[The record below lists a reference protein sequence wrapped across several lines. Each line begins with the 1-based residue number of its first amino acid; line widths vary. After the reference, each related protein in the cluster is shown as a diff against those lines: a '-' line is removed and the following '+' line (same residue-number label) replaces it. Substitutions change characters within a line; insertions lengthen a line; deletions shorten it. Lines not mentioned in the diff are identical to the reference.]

1 MKWGQLD
8 INYNCNNRCIFC
20 YAGDLEDCAPPK
32 SFEEVEKTFDSIIK
46 KAEGVR
52 ILGGEVTLR
61 PDFFRVIS
69 LAKNKGFE
77 MVEIISKGRYFAK
90 PGFAQKAVKAGM
102 TGIIISVH
110 GHTAKIHDF
119 LTGTPGSFDE
129 TIKGIKE
136 LIKLY
141 QGGNLPKLNVNLV
154 ITRNNYRYL
163 PAMAKFFIELGVPS
177 IIFSSLKIL
186 GRGFKNKDKLVIS
199 YTEMLP
205 RLKKMIKQVD
215 NLKLEN
221 GNFHFEIENIPFC
234 VLPKEHWPYLANLY
248 GFSDVQYFPRLGYEL
263 RVPKK
268 IGQKR
273 KLSAKIKGQCRGCV
287 YLDACPIFDC
297 VSGDFF
303 DYLNDITSVNYH
315 QLNQDY
321 YDIYGTKE
329 FKAIKKS
336 DAQN

>member
-8 INYNCNNRCIFC
+8 INYNCNNKCLFC
-20 YAGDLEDCAPPK
+20 YAGDLEHCAPPK
-32 SFEEVEKTFDSIIK
+32 GFKEVEKTFDSIAK

-61 PDFFRVIS
+61 PDFFQIIS
-69 LAKNKGFE
+69 LAKNKGFA
-77 MVEIISKGRYFAK
+77 MVEIISNGRYFAK
-90 PGFAQKAVKAGM
+90 PGFAKKAVKAGM

-110 GHTAKIHDF
+110 GHTAKIHDL
-119 LTGTPGSFDE
+119 LTGSQGSFKE
-129 TIKGIKE
+129 TLEGIKE

-141 QGGNLPKLNVNLV
+141 DSGDLPKLNVNLV

-163 PAMAKFFIELGVPS
+163 PAMAKFFIDLGVPS

-186 GRGFKNKDKLVIS
+186 GRGFKNKKKLVVS

-205 RLKKMIKQVD
+205 YLEKMFDQVESSKKESK
-215 NLKLEN
+215 K
-221 GNFHFEIENIPFC
+221 FHFEIENIPFC
-234 VLPKEHWPYLANLY
+234 VLPRKYWPYLANLY

-263 RVPKK
+263 RVSKK

-273 KLSAKIKGQCRGCV
+273 KLSAKIKGRCRGCV

-303 DYLNDITSVNYH
+303 DYLENITSVNYH
-315 QLNQDY
+315 KINLDY
-321 YDIYGTKE
+321 YVLYGTKE
-329 FKAIKKS
+329 FKAIKKPY
-336 DAQN
+336 AQN